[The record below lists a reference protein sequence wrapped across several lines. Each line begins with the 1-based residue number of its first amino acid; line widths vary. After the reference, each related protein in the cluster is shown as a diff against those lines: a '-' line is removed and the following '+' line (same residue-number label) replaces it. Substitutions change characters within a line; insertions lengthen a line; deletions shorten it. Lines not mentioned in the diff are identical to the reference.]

1 MINLAIKFPLF
12 NLLNVI
18 DFQNF
23 RANNRTEIEH

>member
-12 NLLNVI
+12 NSLNVI
-18 DFQNF
+18 DSQNF